1 MPPGARVNPGVPD
14 FEQRLS
20 SLQTSERLEHGPTD
34 DAASTEQRLALLTEE
49 CAEIVRRWALT
60 SERHARAVT
69 RFEGH
74 LTEWNDAGARLQQDA
89 AQRIEQLQQLIQQ
102 EWSELKEL
110 HEAPVRQL
118 SEHATS
124 LTQVCI
130 ATANAAQQGF
140 ERSEARLAAI
150 ETELNRRLGELT
162 REVHSVVAELKAGSD
177 SIGRLPAPARAWSL
191 EGVTQLHHQLRTA
204 DGTATPE
211 EPPAMRPAAPPVA
224 GLLPEAAG
232 ALTTRIES
240 LERALT
246 ERDSTLKDT
255 TARSSRSLRLA
266 LSAAAFVLVIGALI
280 AVQLNGDVH
289 SATQRA
295 EQAERAQA
303 AATADAKKQISEVSR
318 TAAEQIAEA
327 SKRAAQAQLVS
338 EVLAAPDLA
347 RFALAGR
354 RALTGLEALVS
365 WSPTRGVV
373 FSGSLMPAPPA
384 GATYQLWLVTR
395 AGATSA
401 ATFTPDASGVATV
414 SAHVPPAMRGV
425 VGAAMVT
432 LEAEGGRTAPVGP
445 VVFARPVVTPP
456 AETP

>member
-1 MPPGARVNPGVPD
+1 
-14 FEQRLS
+14 
-20 SLQTSERLEHGPTD
+20 
-34 DAASTEQRLALLTEE
+34 
-49 CAEIVRRWALT
+49 
-60 SERHARAVT
+60 
-69 RFEGH
+69 
-74 LTEWNDAGARLQQDA
+74 
-89 AQRIEQLQQLIQQ
+89 
-102 EWSELKEL
+102 
-110 HEAPVRQL
+110 
-118 SEHATS
+118 

-177 SIGRLPAPARAWSL
+177 PIGRLPAPTRAWSL
-191 EGVTQLHHQLRTA
+191 DGVTQLHHQLRTA

-211 EPPAMRPAAPPVA
+211 EPKAIASAAPAVA

-232 ALTTRIES
+232 ALTTRVES

-255 TARSSRSLRLA
+255 TERSSRSLRLA

-280 AVQLNGDVH
+280 AVNLNGDVRK
-289 SATQRA
+289 ATQRA
-295 EQAERAQA
+295 EQAEQAQA
-303 AATADAKKQISEVSR
+303 AATEDAKKRINEVSR
-318 TAAEQIAEA
+318 SAAEQIAEA

-347 RFALAGR
+347 RFTLEGR
-354 RALTGLEALVS
+354 RALTGLSALVS

-384 GATYQLWLVTR
+384 GSIYQLWLVTR

-401 ATFTPDASGVATV
+401 GTFTPDPSGSATV
-414 SAHVPPAMRGV
+414 STPVPPAVRGV

-445 VVFARPVVTPP
+445 VVFARPVVAPP